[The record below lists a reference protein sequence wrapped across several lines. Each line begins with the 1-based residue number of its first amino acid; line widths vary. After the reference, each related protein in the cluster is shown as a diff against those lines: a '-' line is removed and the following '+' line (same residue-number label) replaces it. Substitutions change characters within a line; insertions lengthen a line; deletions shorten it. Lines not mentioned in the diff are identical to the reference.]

1 MVDVASV
8 DSLPSPLKLDGD
20 LSIELLGRGNA
31 FLGLGAVSHGGVMLR
46 NGRRPMFVEIRN
58 PWGVELL
65 NHRMTR
71 CEVSSQ
77 RVFISFAMEQRE
89 GGLMEWMVHEVRPR
103 HNTADWSKAPRL
115 AEDTSLELELRA
127 VQRTFGDRQY
137 HGFSYCYHY
146 RSESIPIYKILDRG
160 TWEVGGDA
168 ICNEFWM
175 RNCFVPS
182 ITQIE
187 SEAQFYSTEWYIP
200 DCANPRA
207 FQFLPLQTELQGF
220 TFTAS
225 NAGVLVTWVSE
236 VAHVRSL
243 FEKPRGETVIVHF
256 HEHCGDLGHQFSTA
270 PVEVL
275 WSPGQRCRVDLANDY
290 EAAREFIHETL
301 HRQIG
306 MRRERVTTY
315 GQIEE
320 WTPADLERYR
330 RAGLPKLLEAGAKTV
345 YLASHFENNMNTWGV
360 SNFCV
365 TVDHKVSEAVG
376 KDKLRAFCRDANA
389 GGATVQMWGNTAIST
404 LTLMFDNRSGESDR
418 IRFLPREG
426 SIMEALDRNTSFVR
440 NPSNAIEADHYTPVF
455 AVLNLRDP
463 AVRAYWLRRWGA
475 AHDELGLGG
484 IFLDSSFNLS
494 SDKFHY
500 VQNTEAHLFSAT
512 ADQHDLLGVFRPA
525 QEPPAAILSQYRA
538 HLDLMVEMQKIGY
551 VYANEDLGVFGVH
564 RHGPALAARL
574 QSLFLWADCIAGFD
588 AASIRSA
595 GGDPDDVF
603 FRGLAYRMMWTLHW
617 DVARDLISYRYGGP
631 QGDDD
636 RPLPWHLDLLRAYN
650 HVHETMRERTI
661 LPGEAGVLY
670 RSESAGVLWA
680 FEDLRLP
687 LRDEQRVL
695 DVLSGE
701 TFSVREEFHAARH
714 RVYLMGIEVAPAA
727 DGKFLEPHLL
737 GAVGQQEF

>member
-1 MVDVASV
+1 
-8 DSLPSPLKLDGD
+8 
-20 LSIELLGRGNA
+20 
-31 FLGLGAVSHGGVMLR
+31 
-46 NGRRPMFVEIRN
+46 MFVEIRN
-58 PWGVELL
+58 PSGVELV
-65 NHRMTR
+65 NYCVTR
-71 CEVSSQ
+71 CEASSQ
-77 RVFISFAMEQRE
+77 GALVSFSVDRRE
-89 GGLMEWMVHEVRPR
+89 GGPMEWMVHEVRAR
-103 HNTADWSKAPRL
+103 HNTADWSRAPRR
-115 AEDTSLELELRA
+115 AEDTVLELDLRA
-127 VQRTFGDRQY
+127 VERTFGGRAYQ
-137 HGFSYCYHY
+137 GFSYRYHY

-160 TWEVGGDA
+160 TWEIGGSA
-168 ICNEFWM
+168 ISNEFWM

-182 ITQIE
+182 ITRIE
-187 SEAQFYSTEWYIP
+187 SESQFYSTEWYIP
-200 DCANPRA
+200 DCANPSA
-207 FQFLPLQTELQGF
+207 VQFLPLQTELQGF

-225 NAGVLVTWVSE
+225 SEGVLVTWVSE

-243 FEKPRGETVIVHF
+243 FEKPRGERVIAHF
-256 HEHCGDLGHQFSTA
+256 HEHCGDLGHRLSTA

-275 WSPGQRCRVDLANDY
+275 WSPGRRSRVELANDY
-290 EAAREFIHETL
+290 EAAREFIHESL

-330 RAGLPKLLEAGAKTV
+330 SLGLPKLLEAGARTV
-345 YLASHFENNMNTWGV
+345 YLANHFQNNMNTWGV

-376 KDKLRAFCRDANA
+376 EGKLRDFCRDAKA

-404 LTLMFDNRSGESDR
+404 LTLMFDSRNGDSDR
-418 IRFLPREG
+418 IRFLPRED

-463 AVRAYWLRRWGA
+463 AVRAYWLRRWRA
-475 AHDELGLGG
+475 AHDEVGLGG

-500 VQNTEAHLFSAT
+500 VQNAEAHLFSAT
-512 ADQHDLLGVFRPA
+512 ADQKDLLGVFRPA

-538 HLDLMVEMQKIGY
+538 HLDLMIEMQKIGY
-551 VYANEDLGVFGVH
+551 VYGNEDLGVFGVH
-564 RHGPALAARL
+564 RHGPALAGRL
-574 QSLFLWADCIAGFD
+574 QNLFLWADCIADFD
-588 AASIRSA
+588 PAFIRSG

-617 DVARDLISYRYGGP
+617 DVAGDVLSYRYGGP

-636 RPLPWHLDLLRAYN
+636 RPAPWHLDLLRVYN
-650 HVHETMRERTI
+650 RVQETMRERTI

-670 RSESAGVLWA
+670 RSKGERVLWA

-687 LRDEQRVL
+687 LRGEERVL

-701 TFSVREEFHAARH
+701 TVSVRDELHAARH
-714 RVYLMGIEVAPAA
+714 RVYLMIGEPVPGA
-727 DGKFLEPHLL
+727 DGK
-737 GAVGQQEF
+737 